1 MSDSEPDRGESLD
14 IRALHGRI
22 LAESQELSR
31 LRDDLPPDVLRAL
44 EKEIARLQSELDER
58 VQAETEPG

>member
-1 MSDSEPDRGESLD
+1 MSDNQPEVTESLD

-31 LRDDLPPDVLRAL
+31 LRDELPMEVRQAM
-44 EKEIARLQSELDER
+44 EEEIGRLQAELDER
-58 VQAETEPG
+58 IEAETESA